1 MLKITQIKSAIG
13 YQPKAKR
20 TLSALGLKKMNQCVE
35 KTDTPQIRGM
45 IKKIDYLVKV
55 EEIQYVK
62 LDSLKPSKGSIK
74 NKKRI
79 GRGHGSGLGKTSGR
93 GHKGAG
99 QRSGNKRRP
108 WFEGGQMPL
117 ARRLPRRGFTNIFK
131 EEIQIVNIS
140 DLNRIEKNSEI
151 DPVVLQENGMIRS
164 SLKPVKILGEG
175 DIDKKLNV
183 TASAFSASA
192 KNKIEK
198 AGGTVTIL

>member
-1 MLKITQIKSAIG
+1 
-13 YQPKAKR
+13 
-20 TLSALGLKKMNQCVE
+20 
-35 KTDTPQIRGM
+35 
-45 IKKIDYLVKV
+45 
-55 EEIQYVK
+55 VK
-62 LDSLKPSKGSIK
+62 LDSLKPSKGSVK

-99 QRSGNKRRP
+99 QRSGNKRRA

-140 DLNRIEKNSEI
+140 DLIRIEKNSEI
-151 DPVVLQENGMIRS
+151 DPVVLQENGLIRS

-183 TASAFSASA
+183 TASSFSESA

-198 AGGTVTIL
+198 AGGTATIL

>member
-1 MLKITQIKSAIG
+1 M
-13 YQPKAKR
+13 
-20 TLSALGLKKMNQCVE
+20 
-35 KTDTPQIRGM
+35 
-45 IKKIDYLVKV
+45 
-55 EEIQYVK
+55 K

-93 GHKGAG
+93 GHKGSG
-99 QRSGNKRRP
+99 QRSGNKRRA

-140 DLNRIEKNSEI
+140 DLIRIEKNSEI
-151 DPVVLQENGMIRS
+151 DPVVLQENGLIRA
-164 SLKPVKILGEG
+164 SLKPVKLLGEG
-175 DIDKKLNV
+175 DVDKKLDV
-183 TASAFSASA
+183 TASSFSESA

>member
-1 MLKITQIKSAIG
+1 M
-13 YQPKAKR
+13 
-20 TLSALGLKKMNQCVE
+20 
-35 KTDTPQIRGM
+35 
-45 IKKIDYLVKV
+45 
-55 EEIQYVK
+55 K
-62 LDSLKPSKGSIK
+62 LDSLKPSNGSIK
-74 NKKRI
+74 NKKRV
-79 GRGHGSGLGKTSGR
+79 GRGHGSGIGKTSGR

-99 QRSGNKRRP
+99 QRSGNKRRA

>member
-1 MLKITQIKSAIG
+1 M
-13 YQPKAKR
+13 
-20 TLSALGLKKMNQCVE
+20 
-35 KTDTPQIRGM
+35 
-45 IKKIDYLVKV
+45 
-55 EEIQYVK
+55 K

-99 QRSGNKRRP
+99 QRSGNKRRA

-140 DLNRIEKNSEI
+140 DLIRIEKHSEI

-198 AGGTVTIL
+198 AGGTATIL

>member
-1 MLKITQIKSAIG
+1 M
-13 YQPKAKR
+13 
-20 TLSALGLKKMNQCVE
+20 
-35 KTDTPQIRGM
+35 
-45 IKKIDYLVKV
+45 
-55 EEIQYVK
+55 K

-99 QRSGNKRRP
+99 QRSGNKRRA
-108 WFEGGQMPL
+108 WFEGGQMSL

-183 TASAFSASA
+183 KASAFSASA

>member
-1 MLKITQIKSAIG
+1 M
-13 YQPKAKR
+13 
-20 TLSALGLKKMNQCVE
+20 
-35 KTDTPQIRGM
+35 
-45 IKKIDYLVKV
+45 
-55 EEIQYVK
+55 K

-99 QRSGNKRRP
+99 QRSGNKRRA

-164 SLKPVKILGEG
+164 SLKHVKILGQG

-198 AGGTVTIL
+198 AGGTATIL

>member
-1 MLKITQIKSAIG
+1 M
-13 YQPKAKR
+13 
-20 TLSALGLKKMNQCVE
+20 
-35 KTDTPQIRGM
+35 
-45 IKKIDYLVKV
+45 
-55 EEIQYVK
+55 K

-99 QRSGNKRRP
+99 QRSGNKRRA

-151 DPVVLQENGMIRS
+151 DPVVLQKNGMIRS
-164 SLKPVKILGEG
+164 SLKPVKILGQG

-198 AGGTVTIL
+198 AGGTATIL

>member
-1 MLKITQIKSAIG
+1 
-13 YQPKAKR
+13 
-20 TLSALGLKKMNQCVE
+20 
-35 KTDTPQIRGM
+35 
-45 IKKIDYLVKV
+45 
-55 EEIQYVK
+55 VK

-99 QRSGNKRRP
+99 QRSGNKRRA
-108 WFEGGQMPL
+108 WFEGGQMSL

-198 AGGTVTIL
+198 AGGTATIL

>member
-1 MLKITQIKSAIG
+1 M
-13 YQPKAKR
+13 
-20 TLSALGLKKMNQCVE
+20 
-35 KTDTPQIRGM
+35 
-45 IKKIDYLVKV
+45 
-55 EEIQYVK
+55 K

-99 QRSGNKRRP
+99 QRSGNKRRA

-164 SLKPVKILGEG
+164 SLKPVKILGDG

>member
-1 MLKITQIKSAIG
+1 M
-13 YQPKAKR
+13 
-20 TLSALGLKKMNQCVE
+20 
-35 KTDTPQIRGM
+35 
-45 IKKIDYLVKV
+45 
-55 EEIQYVK
+55 K
-62 LDSLKPSKGSIK
+62 LDSLKPSKGSTK

-93 GHKGAG
+93 GHKGSG
-99 QRSGNKRRP
+99 QRSGNKRRA

-140 DLNRIEKNSEI
+140 DLIRIEKNSEI
-151 DPVVLQENGMIRS
+151 DPVVLQENGLIRS
-164 SLKPVKILGEG
+164 SLKPVKILGKG
-175 DIDKKLNV
+175 DIDKKLDV
-183 TASAFSASA
+183 TASSFSESA